1 MYTVMVLSHDSH
13 MMMIFIPMQ
22 SLQLWLSGY
31 LQELDTN
38 FMLTHSSK
46 WQSVIQ
52 VNIPNGSFVPQWC
65 QA

>member
-22 SLQLWLSGY
+22 LLQLWLSGY

-46 WQSVIQ
+46 WRSVIHK
-52 VNIPNGSFVPQWC
+52 
-65 QA
+65 